1 MRIIVHTSKGKNM
14 QALITTTPATITTAA
29 PTSSNAAR
37 AYLQRYQRSA
47 GALRTMTAAL
57 QAVAVAV
64 AKTQG
69 IDTAAA
75 SIDGV
80 RWERLTALMIEAMK
94 PHLSHYA
101 TATVNK
107 SLVAVRG
114 VMRIVWLA
122 DVISHDE
129 YARIIDATKTKAT
142 ATTPAGRDVS
152 LDEYAKIIDVCK
164 ADTTPAGLRDAAIV
178 SLLRAGG
185 LRRDELARIDI
196 ADYDSVNECITV
208 IGKGNK
214 KRVVYIHAAVHHI
227 TAWLALRGH
236 GAGALFQRINKGGA
250 IASSGITSQAVY
262 NVIEKRGGSA
272 GIKHFTPHDLRRSY
286 VGGELDRG
294 IGIVE
299 VARQC
304 GHASIITTARYD
316 RRGDTA
322 QKRAAASLVL
332 P

>member
-1 MRIIVHTSKGKNM
+1 MNAI
-14 QALITTTPATITTAA
+14 ITTTPAKITPAT
-29 PTSSNAAR
+29 TSSNAAR
-37 AYLQRYQRSA
+37 AYLQRYQHSA

-57 QAVAVAV
+57 QAVAVAM
-64 AKTQG
+64 AKLQG
-69 IDTAAA
+69 NETAAA
-75 SIDGV
+75 CIDGV
-80 RWERLTALMIEAMK
+80 RWERLTALMIEAAK
-94 PHLSHYA
+94 PHLVNYATGKNYA

-114 VMRIVWLA
+114 VMRLVWLA
-122 DVISHDE
+122 GVISHDE

-152 LDEYAKIIDVCK
+152 IDEYARIVDVCK
-164 ADTTPAGLRDAAIV
+164 ADATPAGLRDAAIV

-185 LRRDELARIDI
+185 LRRDELARIDV
-196 ADYDSVNECITV
+196 ADYDTVNECITV

-214 KRVVYIHAAVHHI
+214 ARVVYIHAAVHHL
-227 TAWLALRGH
+227 TAWLTLRGH
-236 GAGALFQRINKGGA
+236 SAGALFYRINKGGA
-250 IASSGITSQAVY
+250 MTPSGITSQAVY
-262 NVIEKRGGSA
+262 NVIEKRGAEA
-272 GIKHFTPHDLRRSY
+272 GTKRFTPHDLRRSY

-304 GHASIITTARYD
+304 GHASITTTARYD
-316 RRGDTA
+316 RRGDAA